1 MNNEIKLR
9 QRFCKD
15 CDIPVNAFD
24 EPYFSDRLRLFDFLY
39 DSVSKWEL
47 FTKEFKKYDSSEDY
61 LNDYSRIKDEAIET
75 VRSTEGFQLFSAY
88 GVNDFSIKS
97 KGLPSGRIYKPE
109 NNGRIYLSID
119 MKKANFSALHE
130 YRDDIF
136 GGAHTWEE
144 FISRFTDNKHIINS
158 KYIRQ
163 VIMGNLNPKR
173 QTAYEKVLMD
183 KLLTDILH
191 AKVISKKH
199 VAAFLADEIIFDVTD
214 LENRHEVIADIYKIS
229 SQVPYMK
236 TEVFSLH
243 KIYGYGVDGYIKNNF
258 SMSNAGCSIKVKC
271 VDKDMMAFV
280 ARYLL
285 KEPVTDSDRMFY
297 YNGLPARFEQV
308 PEIVTDMK
316 FEVLTDENGRKYP
329 YAILFDE
336 RGENRQ

>member
-15 CDIPVNAFD
+15 CDIPVNIFD
-24 EPYFSDRLRLFDFLY
+24 EPYFSDRLKLFDFLY
-39 DSVSKWEL
+39 DSVSKWDLFKSEL
-47 FTKEFKKYDSSEDY
+47 TKYGSREDY
-61 LNDYSRIKDEAIET
+61 FNDYSRIKDEAIKA

-88 GVNDFSIKS
+88 GVNDFSIKN
-97 KGLPSGRIYKPE
+97 KGLPSGRIYNPE
-109 NNGRIYLSID
+109 NNGRMFLSID

-130 YRDDIF
+130 YRSDIF

-144 FISRFTDNKHIINS
+144 FISKFTDNKHIINS

-191 AKVISKKH
+191 AKVIGKKY

-214 LENRHEVIADIYKIS
+214 LENRTEVIASIYKMA
-229 SQVPYMK
+229 SQVPYMN
-236 TEVFSLH
+236 TEAFSLH
-243 KIYGYGVDGYIKNNF
+243 RIYGYGVDGYIKNVF
-258 SMSNAGCSIKVKC
+258 SMSDASHSIKVKC
-271 VDKDMMAFV
+271 VDIDMMAFV

-285 KEPVTDSDRMFY
+285 KESVTDFDKMFY
-297 YNGLPARFEQV
+297 YNGLLAKFEQV
-308 PEIVTDMK
+308 PEIATDMK
-316 FEVLTDENGRKYP
+316 FNSE
-329 YAILFDE
+329 
-336 RGENRQ
+336 

>member
-15 CDIPVNAFD
+15 CDIPVNVFD
-24 EPYFSDRLRLFDFLY
+24 EPYFSDRLGLFDFLY

-61 LNDYSRIKDEAIET
+61 LNDYSRIKDEAIEA
-75 VRSTEGFQLFSAY
+75 VRNTEGFQLFSAY
-88 GVNDFSIKS
+88 GVNDFSIKN
-97 KGLPSGRIYKPE
+97 KGLPSNRIYKPE
-109 NNGRIYLSID
+109 NNGRIFLSID

-144 FISRFTDNKHIINS
+144 FISRFTNNKHIINS

-173 QTAYEKVLMD
+173 QTAYEKMLMD

-191 AKVISKKH
+191 AKVISKEN
-199 VAAFLADEIIFDVTD
+199 VAAFLADEIIFDVTN
-214 LENRHEVIADIYKIS
+214 LENRREVIADIYKIS
-229 SQVPYMK
+229 GQVPYMN
-236 TEVFSLH
+236 TEAFSLH
-243 KIYGYGVDGYIKNNF
+243 KIYGYGVDGYIKNVC
-258 SMSNAGCSIKVKC
+258 SMDNAGRSIKVKY

-285 KEPVTDSDRMFY
+285 KEPVTDSDRTFY
-297 YNGLPARFEQV
+297 YNGLLAKFEQV
-308 PEIVTDMK
+308 PDIATESTVVEYIEEQKND
-316 FEVLTDENGRKYP
+316 N
-329 YAILFDE
+329 
-336 RGENRQ
+336 

>member
-1 MNNEIKLR
+1 MVDEKEKKRGKYMNNEIKLR

-15 CDIPVNAFD
+15 CDIPVNVFD
-24 EPYFSDRLRLFDFLY
+24 EPYFSDRLKLFDFLY
-39 DSVSKWEL
+39 DSVSKWDL

-75 VRSTEGFQLFSAY
+75 VRSAEGFQLFSAY
-88 GVNDFSIKS
+88 GINDFSIKN
-97 KGLPSGRIYKPE
+97 KGLPSSRIYKPE

-119 MKKANFSALHE
+119 MKSANFSALHE

-191 AKVISKKH
+191 TGVINKKY

-243 KIYGYGVDGYIKNNF
+243 RIYGHGVDGYIKNVF
-258 SMSNAGCSIKVKC
+258 SMSDASRSIKVKC
-271 VDKDMMAFV
+271 VDRDMMAFV

-285 KEPVTDSDRMFY
+285 KESVTDFDKMFY
-297 YNGLPARFEQV
+297 YNGLLVKFEQV
-308 PEIVTDMK
+308 PEIVTDLK
-316 FEVLTDENGRKYP
+316 FDNKLR
-329 YAILFDE
+329 
-336 RGENRQ
+336 

>member
-15 CDIPVNAFD
+15 CDIPVNIFD
-24 EPYFSDRLRLFDFLY
+24 EPYFSDRLKLFDFLY
-39 DSVSKWEL
+39 DSISKWDLFKSEL
-47 FTKEFKKYDSSEDY
+47 TKYDSAIDY
-61 LNDYSRIKDEAIET
+61 FTDYSRIKDEAIEA
-75 VRSTEGFQLFSAY
+75 VRNTEGFQLFSAY
-88 GVNDFSIKS
+88 GINDFSIKN
-97 KGLPSGRIYKPE
+97 KGFPSSRIYTPE

-119 MKKANFSALHE
+119 MKKANFSAVHA
-130 YRDDIF
+130 YRNDIF
-136 GGAHTWEE
+136 GGSDTWEE

-191 AKVISKKH
+191 AKVIDKKY
-199 VAAFLADEIIFDVTD
+199 VATFLADEIIFDVTD

-229 SQVPYMK
+229 NQVSYMK

-243 KIYGYGVDGYIKNNF
+243 KIYGYGVDGYIKNVF
-258 SMSNAGCSIKVKC
+258 SMSDVGRSIKVKC
-271 VDKDMMAFV
+271 VDRDMMAFV

-285 KEPVTDSDRMFY
+285 KESVTDFDKMFY
-297 YNGLPARFEQV
+297 YNGLLAKFEQV
-308 PEIVTDMK
+308 PEIVTDLK
-316 FEVLTDENGRKYP
+316 FDNKLR
-329 YAILFDE
+329 
-336 RGENRQ
+336 

>member
-1 MNNEIKLR
+1 MSDVIKLR

-15 CDIPVNAFD
+15 CDIPVNIFD
-24 EPYFSDRLRLFDFLY
+24 EPYFSDRLKLFDFLY
-39 DSVSKWEL
+39 NSVSKWDL
-47 FTKEFKKYDSSEDY
+47 FKSEFTKYDSAIDY
-61 LNDYSRIKDEAIET
+61 FTDYSRIKDEAIEA
-75 VRSTEGFQLFSAY
+75 VRKTEGFQLFSAY
-88 GVNDFSIKS
+88 GVNDFSIKN

-119 MKKANFSALHE
+119 MKSANFSALHE
-130 YRDDIF
+130 YRSDIF

-191 AKVISKKH
+191 AKVIDKKY

-214 LENRHEVIADIYKIS
+214 LENRHEVIVDIYKIS
-229 SQVPYMK
+229 GQVPYMN
-236 TEVFSLH
+236 TETFSLH
-243 KIYGYGVDGYIKNNF
+243 KIYGYGVDGYIKDVC
-258 SMSNAGCSIKVKC
+258 SMDNAGRRIKVKC
-271 VDKDMMAFV
+271 VDKDMMTFV

-285 KEPVTDSDRMFY
+285 KEPVTDFDKTFY
-297 YNGLPARFEQV
+297 YNGLLAKFEQV
-308 PEIVTDMK
+308 PEIATDLK
-316 FEVLTDENGRKYP
+316 F
-329 YAILFDE
+329 F
-336 RGENRQ
+336 

>member
-1 MNNEIKLR
+1 MSDVIKLR

-15 CDIPVNAFD
+15 CDIPINIFD
-24 EPYFSDRLRLFDFLY
+24 EPYFSDRLGLFDFLY
-39 DSVSKWEL
+39 NSVSKWNL
-47 FTKEFKKYDSSEDY
+47 FKSEFAKYDSAIDY
-61 LNDYSRIKDEAIET
+61 FTDYSRIKDEAIES
-75 VRSTEGFQLFSAY
+75 VRNTEGFQLFSAY
-88 GVNDFSIKS
+88 GVNDFSIKN
-97 KGLPSGRIYKPE
+97 KGLPSGRIYNPD
-109 NNGRIYLSID
+109 NNGRIFLSID

-130 YRDDIF
+130 YRSDIF

-191 AKVISKKH
+191 AGVIGKKY

-229 SQVPYMK
+229 NQVPYMN
-236 TEVFSLH
+236 TEAFSLH
-243 KIYGYGVDGYIKNNF
+243 KIYGYGVDGYIKNVF
-258 SMSNAGCSIKVKC
+258 SMSNAGRSIKVKC

-285 KEPVTDSDRMFY
+285 KEPVTDFDMIFY
-297 YNGLPARFEQV
+297 YNGLLAKFEQV
-308 PEIVTDMK
+308 PEIATDLK
-316 FEVLTDENGRKYP
+316 FDVLTDENERKYP
-329 YAILFDE
+329 YAILFDI
-336 RGENRQ
+336 

>member
-15 CDIPVNAFD
+15 CDIPVNIFD
-24 EPYFSDRLRLFDFLY
+24 EPYFSDRLKLFDFLY
-39 DSVSKWEL
+39 DSVSKWDLFKNEL
-47 FTKEFKKYDSSEDY
+47 TKYDSAMDY
-61 LNDYSRIKDEAIET
+61 FADYSRIKDEASEA
-75 VRSTEGFQLFSAY
+75 VRSTEGFQLFTAY
-88 GVNDFSIKS
+88 GINDFSIKN
-97 KGLPSGRIYKPE
+97 KGLPVSKIYKPE
-109 NNGRIYLSID
+109 NIGRVFLSID
-119 MKKANFSALHE
+119 MKKANFSALLE

-136 GGAHTWEE
+136 GGSNTWEE

-191 AKVISKKH
+191 AKVIGKEN

-214 LENRHEVIADIYKIS
+214 LENRREVIADIYKIS
-229 SQVPYMK
+229 GQVSYMN

-243 KIYGYGVDGYIKNNF
+243 KIYGYCVDGYIKNVY
-258 SMSNAGCSIKVKC
+258 SMDNAGCSIKVKC

-285 KEPVTDSDRMFY
+285 KEPVTDSDRTFY
-297 YNGLPARFEQV
+297 CNGLLAKFEQV
-308 PEIVTDMK
+308 PEITTDLK
-316 FEVLTDENGRKYP
+316 FDNKMIIADRIFL
-329 YAILFDE
+329 
-336 RGENRQ
+336 